1 MGRFLTALRWWI
13 FLPFGPILLAF
24 ISEYSAKL
32 FHQIGFYRLECAAHG
47 LTALDAFALIPYMAL
62 DFALFGR
69 TVGLVVPHGSFLFDM
84 LLMSLPAAVLCL
96 VLYGVS
102 MVLQR

>member
-1 MGRFLTALRWWI
+1 M
-13 FLPFGPILLAF
+13 
-24 ISEYSAKL
+24 EY
-32 FHQIGFYRLECAAHG
+32 AAHG
-47 LTALDAFALIPYMAL
+47 LTALDAFALIPHMAL

-69 TVGLVVPHGSFLFDM
+69 TVGPAAPHGSFLFHM

>member
-1 MGRFLTALRWWI
+1 MGFHPL
-13 FLPFGPILLAF
+13 
-24 ISEYSAKL
+24 EY
-32 FHQIGFYRLECAAHG
+32 AAHV
-47 LTALDAFALIPYMAL
+47 LIALDAFALIPYMAL

-69 TVGLVVPHGSFLFDM
+69 AAGPVAPDGLFLFHM

>member
-1 MGRFLTALRWWI
+1 
-13 FLPFGPILLAF
+13 
-24 ISEYSAKL
+24 
-32 FHQIGFYRLECAAHG
+32 
-47 LTALDAFALIPYMAL
+47 MAL

-69 TVGLVVPHGSFLFDM
+69 TVGPAAPHGSFLFHM